1 MRLMRMRLLQLLL
14 NLQLA
19 VENSHLRTLHWL
31 WLLKRKNKK
40 QKKLLLSYK
49 NYSLM
54 MLLLLLLAL
63 LILQLFS
70 RKHRHMKDQE
80 IYLLKKQFKRQKKMK
95 NLNIQDPKLKPKKL
109 LQK

>member
-1 MRLMRMRLLQLLL
+1 MRMRLLQLLL

-40 QKKLLLSYK
+40 QKKLLLSSK

-54 MLLLLLLAL
+54 MLLLLLPAS

-70 RKHRHMKDQE
+70 RKHKHMKVQE
-80 IYLLKKQFKRQKKMK
+80 IYLLKRQLKRQTEMK
-95 NLNIQDPKLKPKKL
+95 SLKIRDPKLRPKRL